1 MTTTSAAL
9 PPAGRLDGAVL
20 MVTGG
25 ARGIGLAIAQVAVRE
40 GAMVGIIDLPGSV
53 QAVAHSRLP
62 ASKVQLAEADV
73 TSAVQVQ
80 NAVTE
85 IADRFGPVTVL
96 VNNAGRNSHLDPVT
110 MTEQDWD
117 AVFAVDLK
125 AAWLCARAVL
135 PGMFAAGS
143 GSIVNIASIHA
154 KLTTSGM
161 FPYGAAKAG
170 LTGLTRS
177 LALEVGGRGVRVNA
191 ISPGYIRTALVQE
204 ALANSDDPNL
214 ERTIIAKQPMGR
226 IGDPQDVAEV
236 VCFLASP
243 AAAFVT
249 GADWAVD
256 GGLGARFA

>member
-1 MTTTSAAL
+1 
-9 PPAGRLDGAVL
+9 
-20 MVTGG
+20 
-25 ARGIGLAIAQVAVRE
+25 
-40 GAMVGIIDLPGSV
+40 
-53 QAVAHSRLP
+53 
-62 ASKVQLAEADV
+62 
-73 TSAVQVQ
+73 
-80 NAVTE
+80 
-85 IADRFGPVTVL
+85 
-96 VNNAGRNSHLDPVT
+96 
-110 MTEQDWD
+110 MTEDDWD

-154 KLTTSGM
+154 KLTSSGM
-161 FPYGAAKAG
+161 FPYAAAKAG

-191 ISPGYIRTALVQE
+191 VSPGYIRTALVQE
-204 ALANSDDPNL
+204 VLAKSDDPNL
-214 ERTIIAKQPMGR
+214 ERTIMANHPMGR